1 MRAPVIDRPERVF
14 QVWAFTVGMGR
25 LLLRSTKS
33 GSFGTRVDVLFQ
45 NVKAINLPTYLDGL
59 IVTVAGPEAE
69 KQITEATGLLPDS
82 DTTFFEVDC
91 SGRRGFV
98 VAGVAVQDE
107 DEGEVFEPS
116 RYWPGP
122 DGKPLPTVS

>member
-1 MRAPVIDRPERVF
+1 MSTPVVDRPERVF
-14 QVWAFTVGMGR
+14 QLWAFTVGMGR

-59 IVTVAGPEAE
+59 VVTVAGPEFQE
-69 KQITEATGLLPDS
+69 RIVEATGLLPDA
-82 DTTFFEVDC
+82 DTTFFEVEC

-98 VAGVAVQDE
+98 VASVAVQDE
-107 DEGEVFEPS
+107 DEGEFFEPS

-122 DGKPLPTVS
+122 DGGVPRV

>member
-1 MRAPVIDRPERVF
+1 MSTPIVDRPERVF
-14 QVWAFTVGMGR
+14 QLWAFTVGMGR

-45 NVKAINLPTYLDGL
+45 NVKAINLPTHLDGL
-59 IVTVAGPEAE
+59 VVTVAGPEFQE
-69 KQITEATGLLPDS
+69 RIVEATGLLPDA
-82 DTTFFEVDC
+82 DTTFFEIEC

-107 DEGEVFEPS
+107 DEGEFFEPS
-116 RYWPGP
+116 KYWPEP
-122 DGKPLPTVS
+122 DGVPRRPVS